1 MSFLKEKAF
10 INGKWVDAV
19 TRAVFAVKNPADNH
33 AFAHVPN
40 CSTGDSVLAIQ
51 SASRAFENWGYGT
64 TAKRFAFLVT
74 FDRVQERGAFLK
86 KWASLLL
93 DKKEQLG
100 QLLTREQGKPLSEA
114 VSEIVYSASFFE
126 WFGHEARRI
135 YGQIIP
141 PNQLDRQLFHFRQ
154 PAGVAAMITPW
165 NFPSAMISRKV
176 AAALAAGC
184 TCVVK
189 PAEDTPLSA
198 LALAAI
204 AESVGL
210 PEGVFNV
217 IPSDRSHADAIGR
230 TFCESK
236 DVAVLSFTGST
247 DVGKL
252 LLSSCSNTVKRVC
265 LELGGNAPFIVFPSA
280 DLKAAVRGAM
290 LSKFRC
296 SGQTCV
302 CANRFFVHRDVHN
315 EFLEKLQSAVERELV
330 LGNGLDKRVTQG
342 PLINSRAVEKVNN
355 LPVCSIWIPQFP
367 IGYHGSPRLLYDTEY
382 NLCSLQGSRKNYRNE
397 DAVSK
402 GAKIICGGK
411 PQGNFFPPTIL
422 TDVLT
427 TMEIVKHEIFG
438 PVVPIIRFESE
449 EEVMKCANDVDTGLA
464 GYFYSRDVAQIF
476 RVARI
481 LNVGMIG
488 INEAIISTCEA
499 AFGGMKESGL
509 GREAA
514 HVGVE
519 EYTEL
524 KTVCLGG
531 L

>member
-64 TAKRFAFLVT
+64 TAK
-74 FDRVQERGAFLK
+74 ERGAFLK

-355 LPVCSIWIPQFP
+355 LPVFIMGLHAFCMTPNTISVHYKEA
-367 IGYHGSPRLLYDTEY
+367 GRTTETVKH
-382 NLCSLQGSRKNYRNE
+382 LVE

>member
-1 MSFLKEKAF
+1 MSF
-10 INGKWVDAV
+10 
-19 TRAVFAVKNPADNH
+19 
-33 AFAHVPN
+33 
-40 CSTGDSVLAIQ
+40 
-51 SASRAFENWGYGT
+51 
-64 TAKRFAFLVT
+64 
-74 FDRVQERGAFLK
+74 
-86 KWASLLL
+86 
-93 DKKEQLG
+93 
-100 QLLTREQGKPLSEA
+100 
-114 VSEIVYSASFFE
+114 
-126 WFGHEARRI
+126 
-135 YGQIIP
+135 
-141 PNQLDRQLFHFRQ
+141 
-154 PAGVAAMITPW
+154 
-165 NFPSAMISRKV
+165 
-176 AAALAAGC
+176 
-184 TCVVK
+184 
-189 PAEDTPLSA
+189 
-198 LALAAI
+198 
-204 AESVGL
+204 
-210 PEGVFNV
+210 
-217 IPSDRSHADAIGR
+217 
-230 TFCESK
+230 
-236 DVAVLSFTGST
+236 
-247 DVGKL
+247 
-252 LLSSCSNTVKRVC
+252 
-265 LELGGNAPFIVFPSA
+265 
-280 DLKAAVRGAM
+280 
-290 LSKFRC
+290 
-296 SGQTCV
+296 
-302 CANRFFVHRDVHN
+302 
-315 EFLEKLQSAVERELV
+315 
-330 LGNGLDKRVTQG
+330 
-342 PLINSRAVEKVNN
+342 
-355 LPVCSIWIPQFP
+355 QFP
-367 IGYHGSPRLLYDTEY
+367 YCTLKVKHLV
-382 NLCSLQGSRKNYRNE
+382 E

>member
-10 INGKWVDAV
+10 INGKWVDAI
-19 TRAVFAVKNPADNH
+19 TQAVFAVKNPADNS

-40 CSTGDSVLAIQ
+40 CSKDDCVSAIK
-51 SASRAFENWGYGT
+51 SASKAFKNWGYHT
-64 TAKRFAFLVT
+64 TAKVLT
-74 FDRVQERGAFLK
+74 KERGAFLK
-86 KWASLLL
+86 KWGSLLL
-93 DKKEQLG
+93 DNKKQLG
-100 QLLTREQGKPLSEA
+100 ELLTREQGKTLPEA
-114 VSEIVYSASFFE
+114 VNEIVYSASFFE

-135 YGQIIP
+135 YGQIVP
-141 PNQLDRQLFHFRQ
+141 PNQLGRQLFHFRQ

-165 NFPSAMISRKV
+165 NFPSAMIARKV

-204 AESVGL
+204 AESAGL

-236 DVAVLSFTGST
+236 DIAVLSFTGST

-252 LLSSCSNTVKRVC
+252 LLSNCSNTVKRVC

-280 DLKAAVRGAM
+280 DLRAAVKGAM

-302 CANRFFVHRDVHN
+302 CANRFFVHKDVHD

-330 LGNGLDKRVTQG
+330 LGNGLDKGVTQG
-342 PLINSRAVEKVNN
+342 PLINARAVEKVKH
-355 LPVCSIWIPQFP
+355 LV
-367 IGYHGSPRLLYDTEY
+367 
-382 NLCSLQGSRKNYRNE
+382 E

-422 TDVLT
+422 TDVLA
-427 TMEIVKHEIFG
+427 TMEIVKREIFG
-438 PVVPIIRFESE
+438 PVVPIIRYLICQRILYAESSFRFESE
-449 EEVMKCANDVDTGLA
+449 DEVIEYANDVNTGLA

-476 RVARI
+476 RVAR
-481 LNVGMIG
+481 LLDVGMTG
-488 INEAIISTCEA
+488 INEAMISTCEA

-514 HVGVE
+514 HIGLE
-519 EYTEL
+519 EYTEM

>member
-33 AFAHVPN
+33 
-40 CSTGDSVLAIQ
+40 
-51 SASRAFENWGYGT
+51 
-64 TAKRFAFLVT
+64 
-74 FDRVQERGAFLK
+74 ERGAFLK

-154 PAGVAAMITPW
+154 PAGVAAMITP
-165 NFPSAMISRKV
+165 
-176 AAALAAGC
+176 
-184 TCVVK
+184 
-189 PAEDTPLSA
+189 
-198 LALAAI
+198 I

-367 IGYHGSPRLLYDTEY
+367 IGWT
-382 NLCSLQGSRKNYRNE
+382 
-397 DAVSK
+397 A
-402 GAKIICGGK
+402 
-411 PQGNFFPPTIL
+411 
-422 TDVLT
+422 
-427 TMEIVKHEIFG
+427 
-438 PVVPIIRFESE
+438 
-449 EEVMKCANDVDTGLA
+449 
-464 GYFYSRDVAQIF
+464 
-476 RVARI
+476 
-481 LNVGMIG
+481 
-488 INEAIISTCEA
+488 
-499 AFGGMKESGL
+499 
-509 GREAA
+509 
-514 HVGVE
+514 
-519 EYTEL
+519 
-524 KTVCLGG
+524 
-531 L
+531 